1 MSNDLLKRDQKC
13 YWCEKTDELNIM
25 IQDSKLHT
33 VCVNCGTSGPI
44 KTALDVRVTIAALRA
59 ENERLKKE
67 KRELVEAIKESIK
80 TCNGINTADYR
91 TWEDGLNTKDEFIV
105 WSKSRC
111 GWQSDRLTAAVEKHR
126 ST

>member
-1 MSNDLLKRDQKC
+1 MSESMVQAQIRRL
-13 YWCEKTDELNIM
+13 E
-25 IQDSKLHT
+25 SH
-33 VCVNCGTSGPI
+33 
-44 KTALDVRVTIAALRA
+44 IAALRA

-111 GWQSDRLTAAVEKHR
+111 GWQSDRLTAALEGKE
-126 ST
+126 

>member
-1 MSNDLLKRDQKC
+1 MKDLSNEELVNKSVILRDIVMENKYKVELLYR
-13 YWCEKTDELNIM
+13 L
-25 IQDSKLHT
+25 
-33 VCVNCGTSGPI
+33 
-44 KTALDVRVTIAALRA
+44 AAGEEA
-59 ENERLKKE
+59 VKEVERLKAD

-111 GWQSDRLTAAVEKHR
+111 GWQSDRLTAALEGKK
-126 ST
+126 